1 MGYRICRAIII
12 GFWPL
17 IGLEL
22 VLAAVGLI
30 VGFGTPEGTAVI
42 LALILVPQAGVMGV
56 VGWHDTRKRLLAE
69 FGPGFAEMMELNR

>member
-1 MGYRICRAIII
+1 MAYRIGKAIIV

-22 VLAAVGLI
+22 ALAIVGFI
-30 VGFGTPEGTAVI
+30 VGFGTPEGAAVV

-56 VGWHDTRKRLLAE
+56 VGWYDTRKRLLAE
-69 FGPGFAEMMELNR
+69 FGPLFAEAMELDR